1 MYTAEASKIDAFTD
15 GEVSIDK
22 MLTVTAAD
30 GKTYAIGEDTAVPVG
45 STVTVRLTI
54 KADRPF
60 STITISDERPA
71 GLIPQEQVS
80 QYVWNYAL
88 GAYRESRPDR
98 TNFYIYYMPK
108 GVYVYE
114 YTLYATVAG
123 TYTSGIAT
131 VTCDQAPDLTAHSS
145 GSRLTITK

>member
-1 MYTAEASKIDAFTD
+1 
-15 GEVSIDK
+15 
-22 MLTVTAAD
+22 MLTVTAPD
-30 GKTYAIGEDTAVPVG
+30 GKAYPVTGNTDVPVG

-54 KADRPF
+54 KADRPY
-60 STITISDERPA
+60 SCITVSDERPA

-80 QYVWNYAL
+80 QYVWNNSL

-114 YTLYATVAG
+114 YKLNATVAG
-123 TYTSGIAT
+123 TYTSGVAT

-145 GSRLTITK
+145 GGILAISPAK

>member
-1 MYTAEASKIDAFTD
+1 
-15 GEVSIDK
+15 
-22 MLTVTAAD
+22 MLTVTAPD
-30 GKTYAIGEDTAVPVG
+30 GKTYAIRDDTEVPVG

-54 KADRPF
+54 KADRPY
-60 STITISDERPA
+60 SCITVADERPA

-80 QYVWNYAL
+80 QYVWNNSL

-114 YTLYATVAG
+114 YKLYATVAG
-123 TYTSGIAT
+123 TYTSGVAV
-131 VTCDQAPDLTAHSS
+131 VTCDQAPDLTAHSA
-145 GSRLTITK
+145 GSTLKITAAK